1 MHSYSITD
9 YYSINNNIMEFY
21 PLSMAHGICM
31 IRLTILYKNK
41 DKDSSTKTAR
51 GFVLTHAEKIPL
63 RIKHVSN
70 ENS

>member
-1 MHSYSITD
+1 
-9 YYSINNNIMEFY
+9 MEFY